1 MLMLVAECSS
11 AGCTCRTR
19 HFVHLLIVLLLLL
32 LLPVGC
38 WSSTSVAKFNDI
50 DNELV
55 GDPVVECEE
64 TMISLTFK
72 TKKPFNGRVYVQ
84 GMADDE
90 RCARNFASNSDQS
103 KFSMMIQNGDCTM
116 QRQRVTGSLEGMMLS
131 LTIVVSFHGTFVTR
145 SDRAYRCMCFFR
157 NIKTLTNAID
167 VNLAATTELLDT
179 AKTPSCLYSIHA
191 QSPEGPPVQLGKV
204 GDKIFHVWQ
213 CDDPAY
219 EFLVHSCAVDDGRGS
234 KFDLLDIDGCAIDP
248 VIQPDVAYIREKKL
262 AYVETFGYKF
272 SDTTVL
278 NYQCSVELCKR
289 ANNECQGLTP
299 PVCGRQKR
307 GIFANGQPQWVT
319 KRNGTNKAGGPT
331 AATGGGDRMDLM
343 TSLEMMD
350 AIYEGGSVDRRMMDS
365 AIEKALELQQERG
378 EMITQLTEQD
388 DPEGR
393 LAQNCLHA
401 MAVAFCISLIAAVL
415 LISFAVLFVVVIVKR
430 KVNRKATFDFQ
441 SSIAK

>member
-1 MLMLVAECSS
+1 MLLAEFAAS
-11 AGCTCRTR
+11 ACRTR
-19 HFVHLLIVLLLLL
+19 EMVHLLLVLLLLL
-32 LLPVGC
+32 LLPNGC
-38 WSSTSVAKFNDI
+38 WSATNARMNDI

-167 VNLAATTELLDT
+167 VNLVATTELLDT
-179 AKTPSCLYSIHA
+179 AQTPSCLYSIHA

-219 EFLVHSCAVDDGRGS
+219 GFLVHSCAVDDGRGS
-234 KFDLLDIDGCAIDP
+234 KFDLLDVDGCAIDP
-248 VIQPDVAYIREKKL
+248 VIQPDVVYVREKKI
-262 AYVETFGYKF
+262 AYVETA
-272 SDTTVL
+272 
-278 NYQCSVELCKR
+278 SVELCKR
-289 ANNECQGLTP
+289 ANNECQGLSP
-299 PVCGRQKR
+299 PICGRQKR
-307 GIFANGQPQWVT
+307 GIFGNGQPQWMT
-319 KRNGTNKAGGPT
+319 KRNGT
-331 AATGGGDRMDLM
+331 GDNMDLV

-350 AIYEGGSVDRRMMDS
+350 AIYEGGNRRLMDS

-378 EMITQLTEQD
+378 EMITQLTEQE

-393 LAQNCLHA
+393 MAQNCLHA
-401 MAVAFCISLIAAVL
+401 MAVAFCISVLAAVL
-415 LISFAVLFVVVIVKR
+415 LISFAVLIVVVIVKR

>member
-1 MLMLVAECSS
+1 MLLAEYAAS
-11 AGCTCRTR
+11 TCRTR
-19 HFVHLLIVLLLLL
+19 EMVHLLLVLLLLL
-32 LLPVGC
+32 LLPNGC
-38 WSSTSVAKFNDI
+38 WSATTNARMNDI

-167 VNLAATTELLDT
+167 VNLVATTELLDT

-219 EFLVHSCAVDDGRGS
+219 GFLVHSCAVDDGRGS
-234 KFDLLDIDGCAIDP
+234 KFDLLDVDGCAIDP
-248 VIQPDVAYIREKKL
+248 VIQPDVVYVREKKI

-289 ANNECQGLTP
+289 ANNECQGLSP
-299 PVCGRQKR
+299 PICGRQKR
-307 GIFANGQPQWVT
+307 GIFGNGQPQWMT
-319 KRNGTNKAGGPT
+319 KRNGT
-331 AATGGGDRMDLM
+331 GDNMDLV

-350 AIYEGGSVDRRMMDS
+350 AIYEGGSADRRLMDS

-378 EMITQLTEQD
+378 EMITQLTEQE

-393 LAQNCLHA
+393 MAQNCLHA
-401 MAVAFCISLIAAVL
+401 MAVAFCISVLAAVL
-415 LISFAVLFVVVIVKR
+415 LISFAVLIVVVIVKR